1 MQKHYTS
8 GLNCILAGFILSA
21 LVSMAVAADK
31 PVFSA
36 PLPAPVPNLTPG
48 AKQAVPVTTPTPN
61 KATVT
66 AKPVSTAMPQ
76 SGNRGKNIGDQ
87 MECLLEPYIIANVGS
102 PVEGTLSQVL
112 VDRGSDVKKG
122 QVVARLNST
131 VEAATVTLR
140 AAQEAYGQR
149 KVQRNEE
156 LFKKDLISASDKD
169 ELETQTR
176 LAALERK
183 QQQEV
188 LNLRT
193 ITSPLNGVVVERY
206 LAPGDHIAQEKI
218 LKLAQI
224 DPLNVEVIV
233 PVELFGAIKPG
244 MKGEVTMGSMVSGS
258 HVASVKV
265 VDRVID
271 AASGTFGVR
280 LELRNPGNKIPSG
293 IRCNVRFVK

>member
-1 MQKHYTS
+1 MANNYTRS
-8 GLNCILAGFILSA
+8 LSA
-21 LVSMAVAADK
+21 SLGLALIGIALNGTAADK
-31 PVFSA
+31 PAFQPPV
-36 PLPAPVPNLTPG
+36 PAPVPNLAPG
-48 AKQAVPVTTPTPN
+48 AKQPVAPSLPARVSAGDGPLAAV
-61 KATVT
+61 
-66 AKPVSTAMPQ
+66 PQ
-76 SGNRGKNIGDQ
+76 SGNRSKKFGDE
-87 MECLLEPYIIANVGS
+87 MECLLEPYMIANVGS

-122 QVVARLNST
+122 QVVARLNSS

-140 AAQEAYGQR
+140 AAQEDYGQR
-149 KVQRNEE
+149 KVKRNEE
-156 LFKKDLISASDKD
+156 LFKKELISASDKD

-176 LAALERK
+176 LAALERR

-244 MKGEVTMGSMVSGS
+244 MRGEVTMGSMVSGS
-258 HVASVKV
+258 YAASVKV

-280 LELRNPGNKIPSG
+280 LELRNPGNKIPAG